1 MFQKWGMQ
9 TKIAVAGGL
18 CLFLT
23 AVVIIVFAAM
33 NMRGNALEN
42 RQEAIERAKD
52 QSAETGKKVASQVG
66 TRLEKALSTNRMLA
80 TMLQGAKDED
90 NDLNMSRITVGSVL
104 RTVLDNHP
112 EYLAIFSYW
121 TKDYDA
127 LGAYKRLVYRE
138 GKDAFQEKEL
148 KSPQDIGTGAF
159 LNQPA
164 ETKDPYVTDP
174 LTHELGGQSH
184 KLIAVSVPVMIEGTF
199 YGVVGAFLPMSDFQ
213 QIVDNVDNVF
223 GGSGSIALIS
233 NQGRFIAATDRP
245 ELQGEHMKTVHSDY
259 KQDLEVIQS
268 GKQQVGI
275 HQGEGDKQAAVEAIV
290 PMSLGSLTPW
300 SIDISAPKEVVTAK
314 ADKQMRAAMAD
325 IWTMSGIGL
334 VLAVIGLAVIWFMAR
349 SIARPI
355 HNIISSLGESAEQ
368 VNSASDQLS
377 SSSQKLAEGS
387 SEQASSLEETSSSL
401 EEMSSQTKQNA
412 DNARA
417 AKQSRDEAY
426 ESLQSAHQAM
436 EETVQAMSRISSSGE
451 EIGKVIKTIDDI
463 AFQTNLLA
471 LNAAVEAARAGEA
484 GKGFAVVAE
493 EVRNLAQRTS
503 EEAKNTQSMIEST
516 VSEINSG
523 SQLLDKTKEAFETV
537 VSENK
542 KVASLIDEITAS
554 SEEQA
559 KGVEQV
565 NNAVA
570 EMDKVVQQNASDAEE
585 SSSAAQELSSQA
597 DQLDRMVRQL
607 EAIVGSSGHT
617 NGESESEE
625 RGEPRASLDH
635 SREESHQGRLPEK

>member
-1 MFQKWGMQ
+1 MFHKWGMQ
-9 TKIAVAGGL
+9 TKIAVAGGM

-23 AVVIIVFAAM
+23 AVIIIVFAAM
-33 NMRGNALEN
+33 NMRGNALDN
-42 RQEAIERAKD
+42 REQAIERAEQ
-52 QSAETGKKVASQVG
+52 QSVEIGKKVASHVE
-66 TRLEKALSTNRMLA
+66 TRLEKALSTNKMLA
-80 TMLQGAKDED
+80 TMLQGAKNDD
-90 NDLNMSRITVGSVL
+90 NELKMSRITVGSVL
-104 RTVLDNHP
+104 QTVLSNHP
-112 EYLAIFSYW
+112 EYLAIFTYW
-121 TKDYDA
+121 SKDYDG
-127 LGAYKRLVYRE
+127 LGKYKRIVYRE
-138 GKDAFQEKEL
+138 GKDSFKEKEL
-148 KSPQDIGTGAF
+148 KSAEAVGTGSF
-159 LNQPA
+159 LKRPS
-164 ETKDPYVTDP
+164 ETKAPYVTDP
-174 LTHELGGQSH
+174 LTYNLGGESRQM
-184 KLIAVSVPVMIEGTF
+184 IAVSVPILIKDTF
-199 YGVVGAFLPMSDFQ
+199 YGVVGAFLPVSGFQ
-213 QIVDNVDNVF
+213 GIANDVENVF
-223 GGSGSIALIS
+223 GGSGKISIIS
-233 NQGRFIAATDRP
+233 DQGRFIAVTDRSD
-245 ELQGEHMKTVHSDY
+245 LRGEHMKTIHSDFE
-259 KQDLEVIQS
+259 QDLEIIRA
-268 GKQQVGI
+268 GKQDVGI
-275 HQGEGDKQAAVEAIV
+275 QEGEGDEEAAVEAIV

-300 SIDISAPKEVVTAK
+300 SIGISAPKKVVTAK
-314 ADKQMRAAMAD
+314 AEKQMRAAMGN

-334 VLAVIGLAVIWFMAR
+334 ALAVLGLAVLWFIAR
-349 SIARPI
+349 SVARPI
-355 HNIISSLGESAEQ
+355 HRIIASLSESADQ

-412 DNARA
+412 DNAKQ

-426 ESLQSAHQAM
+426 TSLQSAQQAM

-451 EIGKVIKTIDDI
+451 EIGKVIKSIDDI

-542 KVASLIDEITAS
+542 KVASLIDEISAS

-565 NNAVA
+565 NNAVS

-585 SSSAAQELSSQA
+585 SSSAAEELSTQA
-597 DQLDRMVRQL
+597 DELDRMVKQL
-607 EAIVGSSGHT
+607 EAIVGSGNHSAPEPQG
-617 NGESESEE
+617 GESRDS
-625 RGEPRASLDH
+625 GDASLEQ
-635 SREESHQGRLPEK
+635 SRDRGDQARLPS